1 MLPDLKISSTAQSK
15 QLKDYDTGMK
25 TDTDQRSRVTNPEA
39 QLQPNNVWKNVPRTY
54 NGERTVFKDG
64 VGNTDINLPKNKH

>member
-1 MLPDLKISSTAQSK
+1 MQFHSKWAPKPCFWEKSKTKGLMLPDLKISSTAQSK

-39 QLQPNNVWKNVPRTY
+39 QL
-54 NGERTVFKDG
+54 
-64 VGNTDINLPKNKH
+64 